1 MVRGPK
7 KHLKRVNAPS
17 SWMLDKMGGCFAPK
31 PSPGPHKSRECM
43 PMALLLRNRLKY
55 ALTYAE
61 VNSILMQRHIKV
73 DGKVRTDKTY
83 PVGLMDT
90 MSIDATDEYFR
101 MLYDT
106 KGRFTLHRITKE
118 EAKYKICRVK
128 DARLG
133 DKGVPFVTLHDSRTV
148 RYPDP
153 VIKVGDSVK
162 FNLET
167 GKIDEVLKFDIGQL
181 CMVVGGRNAGRVGT
195 IVSKEKHKGSFD
207 ICHVKDATGT
217 KFATRESNV
226 FVMGNGPKPSISLPK
241 GKGIKL
247 NIVDE
252 QAKRFGSKQ

>member
-31 PSPGPHKSRECM
+31 PSPGPHKTRECM

-55 ALTYAE
+55 ALTYKE

-73 DGKVRTDKTY
+73 DQKVRTDKTY

-90 MSIDATDEYFR
+90 MAIDETQEYFR
-101 MLYDT
+101 MMYDT
-106 KGRFTLHRITKE
+106 KGRFTLHRISGD
-118 EAKYKICRVK
+118 EAKYKLCAVK
-128 DARLG
+128 RCQLG
-133 DKGVPFVTLHDSRTV
+133 DKGVPYVGLHDSRTV

-153 VIKVGDSVK
+153 SIKVSDSVK

-167 GKIDEVLKFDIGQL
+167 GKIEEVFKFDIGQV
-181 CMVVGGRNAGRVGT
+181 CMVVGGRNAGRVGQ

-207 ICHVKDATGT
+207 VCHVKDAAGN
-217 KFATRESNV
+217 KFATRQTNC
-226 FVMGNGPKPSISLPK
+226 FIIGNGPKPAISLPK
-241 GKGIKL
+241 AKGIKL
-247 NIVDE
+247 SIVEE
-252 QAKRFGSKQ
+252 QARLAK